1 MYKGSDFIGKTIVSH
16 DTGQRE
22 GSIKRLLLNPEHNS
36 VVGFVVQSRT
46 KATEILPIERVKA
59 VGARVVLISQ
69 AADTTRPDSLSNGTS
84 IGDDEFFAKQIEILT
99 DDGRDLGTIVDVYIE
114 TESGKIVG
122 YATKNSDYK
131 AQWGSELYVPM
142 MQEIKVGKEML
153 FVPAT
158 TVEHMREQQP
168 AEDEIPPQTAV
179 QQAEPGAERF
189 ILAGAQARKEPL
201 TLPELEGRRALR
213 TVYTEQ
219 QEVLVAQGQIIT
231 ATILQHAREKKREQ
245 EMIESVRPVV
255 WGVRKLVDED
265 RWQTTRDSLQG
276 EISQFN
282 RGVGKLWQT
291 VKARTAELG
300 KLSAKKKSHSQPESV
315 GESAAPEEVP
325 PPSTMSSASQNPEAE
340 KKE

>member
-1 MYKGSDFIGKTIVSH
+1 MYRGSDFIGKTIVSY

-22 GSIKRLLLNPEHNS
+22 GSIKRLLLNPGHND
-36 VVGFVVQSRT
+36 VVGFVVQKPT
-46 KATEILPIERVKA
+46 KATEILPIEQVKA
-59 VGARVVLISQ
+59 VGTRVVLISQ
-69 AADTTRPDSLSNGTS
+69 AAANARPGAPSNSTS

-99 DDGRDLGTIVDVYIE
+99 DDGRNLGTIVDVYID

-142 MQEIKVGKEML
+142 LQEIKVGKEIL
-153 FVPAT
+153 FVPAS
-158 TVEHMREQQP
+158 TVEHMREQP
-168 AEDEIPPQTAV
+168 AAEDEIPPQTAV
-179 QQAEPGAERF
+179 RQAEPGAEKF
-189 ILAGAQARKEPL
+189 VLAGVRARKEPL
-201 TLPELEGRRALR
+201 TLPEIEGRRALR

-231 ATILQHAREKKREQ
+231 ATILQQAREKKREQ
-245 EMIESVRPVV
+245 EMIESVRPVA

-276 EISQFN
+276 EIRQFN
-282 RGVGKLWQT
+282 REMGKLWQT

-300 KLSAKKKSHSQPESV
+300 KFSAKKSHSQPEPL

-325 PPSTMSSASQNPEAE
+325 PPSTMPSASQNPGAE

>member
-1 MYKGSDFIGKTIVSH
+1 MYRGSDFIGKTIVSYE
-16 DTGQRE
+16 TGQRE

-36 VVGFVVQSRT
+36 VVGFVVQSTT
-46 KATEILPIERVKA
+46 KATEILPIEQVKA

-69 AADTTRPDSLSNGTS
+69 SAATARPGAPSNGTS

-99 DDGRDLGTIVDVYIE
+99 DDGRDLGTIVDVYID

-131 AQWGSELYVPM
+131 AYWGSDLYVPM
-142 MQEIKVGKEML
+142 PDEVKVGKEIL

-168 AEDEIPPQTAV
+168 TEAEISPQKTIR
-179 QQAEPGAERF
+179 QAEPGAENF
-189 ILAGAQARKEPL
+189 VLAGVQARKEPL
-201 TLPELEGRRALR
+201 TLPELEGKRALR

-245 EMIESVRPVV
+245 ELIESVRPVM
-255 WGVRKLVDED
+255 WGVRKLVDEE

-276 EISQFN
+276 E
-282 RGVGKLWQT
+282 
-291 VKARTAELG
+291 
-300 KLSAKKKSHSQPESV
+300 
-315 GESAAPEEVP
+315 
-325 PPSTMSSASQNPEAE
+325 
-340 KKE
+340 

>member
-1 MYKGSDFIGKTIVSH
+1 
-16 DTGQRE
+16 
-22 GSIKRLLLNPEHNS
+22 LLNPEHS
-36 VVGFVVQSRT
+36 RVAGFVVQSTT

-59 VGARVVLISQ
+59 VGARIVLISQ
-69 AADTTRPDSLSNGTS
+69 AADTSRSGALSNGTS

-99 DDGRDLGTIVDVYIE
+99 DDGRDLGTIVDVFID
-114 TESGKIVG
+114 TESGEIVG

-142 MQEIKVGKEML
+142 LQEIKVGKEIL

-168 AEDEIPPQTAV
+168 TEDEVPPQTAV
-179 QQAEPGAERF
+179 RQAEPGAEKF

-201 TLPELEGRRALR
+201 TLPELEGRRAQR

-231 ATILQHAREKKREQ
+231 ATILQHARENKREQ
-245 EMIESVRPVV
+245 EMIESVRPAA
-255 WGVRKLVDED
+255 WAVRKLVDED

-276 EISQFN
+276 EIKQLN
-282 RGVGKLWQT
+282 RGVGKLWQK
-291 VKARTAELG
+291 VKASTAELG
-300 KLSAKKKSHSQPESV
+300 KFTTKKKSQPQHEPG
-315 GESAAPEEVP
+315 GESAATGGVL
-325 PPSTMSSASQNPEAE
+325 PPSTTSSASHDPEAE
-340 KKE
+340 RKE

>member
-1 MYKGSDFIGKTIVSH
+1 MYKGSDFIGKTIVSY

-36 VVGFVVQSRT
+36 VVGFVAQSST
-46 KATEILPIERVKA
+46 NATEILPIERVKA

-69 AADTTRPDSLSNGTS
+69 AVDATRPDAPSNSTS
-84 IGDDEFFAKQIEILT
+84 ISDDEFFAKQIEILT
-99 DDGRDLGTIVDVYIE
+99 DDGRDLGTIVDVYID
-114 TESGKIVG
+114 TESGEIVG

-142 MQEIKVGKEML
+142 LQEIKVGKEIL

-179 QQAEPGAERF
+179 QQAEPGAEKF
-189 ILAGAQARKEPL
+189 ILAEAQARKEPL
-201 TLPELEGRRALR
+201 TLPELEGKRALR

-219 QEVLVAQGQIIT
+219 QEVIVAQGQIIT
-231 ATILQHAREKKREQ
+231 ATILQHAREAKREQ
-245 EMIESVRPVV
+245 EMIESVRPAV
-255 WGVRKLVDED
+255 WAVRKLVDED

-276 EISQFN
+276 EIKQLN
-282 RGVGKLWQT
+282 RGVGKLWQK
-291 VKARTAELG
+291 VKASTAELG
-300 KLSAKKKSHSQPESV
+300 KLSAKKKSQPPHEPGGGSTSP
-315 GESAAPEEVP
+315 GEVP
-325 PPSTMSSASQNPEAE
+325 PPSTMSSASQDSEAE
-340 KKE
+340 RKE

>member
-99 DDGRDLGTIVDVYIE
+99 DDGRDLGTIVDVYID

-142 MQEIKVGKEML
+142 MQEIKVGKEIL

-213 TVYTEQ
+213 TLYTEQ

-245 EMIESVRPVV
+245 EMIESVRPAV
-255 WGVRKLVDED
+255 WAVRKLVDED

-276 EISQFN
+276 EIKQLN
-282 RGVGKLWQT
+282 RGVGKLWQK
-291 VKARTAELG
+291 VKASTAELG
-300 KLSAKKKSHSQPESV
+300 KLSAKKKSQSHEPG
-315 GESAAPEEVP
+315 GESTSPGEVP
-325 PPSTMSSASQNPEAE
+325 PPSTMSSASQDSEAE
-340 KKE
+340 RKE

>member
-36 VVGFVVQSRT
+36 VVGFVAQSTT

-69 AADTTRPDSLSNGTS
+69 AADTTRPDSLSNSTS

-99 DDGRDLGTIVDVYIE
+99 DDGRDLGTIVDVYID

-142 MQEIKVGKEML
+142 LQEIKVRKEIL

-168 AEDEIPPQTAV
+168 AEAEIPPQTAV
-179 QQAEPGAERF
+179 RQAESGAEKF
-189 ILAGAQARKEPL
+189 ILAGVRARKEPL
-201 TLPELEGRRALR
+201 TLPELDGRRALR
-213 TVYTEQ
+213 AVYTEQ

-231 ATILQHAREKKREQ
+231 PAILQHAREKKREQ
-245 EMIESVRPVV
+245 ELIESVRPAA

-276 EISQFN
+276 EIKQLN
-282 RGVGKLWQT
+282 RGVGQLWQK
-291 VKARTAELG
+291 VKSSTAGLG
-300 KLSAKKKSHSQPESV
+300 KLSARKKSHSQYEPV